1 MIEDRFWESF
11 ERFLEEKYKEDTDNC
26 FADEISGVG
35 DKEQNQ
41 IERLP
46 YVQSLYEHL
55 IDEKRDEEADHI
67 YFSNYEAFERY
78 MDGYEHQ
85 NMLIIGLEI
94 TGVDDKEQNLI
105 ERQPYVQSSYE
116 HLIDEKRDE
125 EADHIYFSDDEAF
138 DEAYERYMDEYLY
151 QHMLINE
158 KPF

>member
-1 MIEDRFWESF
+1 MIEDRFLESF

-41 IERLP
+41 IERL
-46 YVQSLYEHL
+46 
-55 IDEKRDEEADHI
+55 
-67 YFSNYEAFERY
+67 
-78 MDGYEHQ
+78 
-85 NMLIIGLEI
+85 
-94 TGVDDKEQNLI
+94 
-105 ERQPYVQSSYE
+105 PYVQSSYE